1 MKVIAQDAIDL
12 IRRDAEKGIF
22 QNNTGPHEY
31 GSHGDTKGRSKK
43 TDGNNKY
50 KNGQKYLYPDYKA
63 RGMRRFKD
71 GAKLKGFK
79 AKATN
84 TDANFVNMNLSGRT
98 LRSMRPGA
106 RKNTAIIRFD
116 NASIVLGNRARKPK
130 GYDLFEVGTGTN
142 VSIKNIVKL
151 IKKICKNKTSK
162 LNFGKIPMRKN
173 ELYKVNLNLKVVI
186 N

>member
-31 GSHGDTKGRSKK
+31 GSHGDTKGKSKK

-130 GYDLFEVGTGTN
+130 GYDLFDLRKENRAILANRIADVLARTN
-142 VSIKNIVKL
+142 
-151 IKKICKNKTSK
+151 IKKYVAKTEVMK
-162 LNFGKIPMRKN
+162 
-173 ELYKVNLNLKVVI
+173 
-186 N
+186 

>member
-31 GSHGDTKGRSKK
+31 GSHGDTKGRSPKK
-43 TDGNNKY
+43 KGKY
-50 KNGQKYLYPDYKA
+50 QAYKA
-63 RGMRRFKD
+63 NGMRRFKD

-84 TDANFVNMNLSGRT
+84 TDANFVNMNLTGRT

-130 GYDLFEVGTGTN
+130 GYDLFDLRKENRAILANRIADVLARTN
-142 VSIKNIVKL
+142 
-151 IKKICKNKTSK
+151 IKKYVAKTEVMK
-162 LNFGKIPMRKN
+162 
-173 ELYKVNLNLKVVI
+173 
-186 N
+186 